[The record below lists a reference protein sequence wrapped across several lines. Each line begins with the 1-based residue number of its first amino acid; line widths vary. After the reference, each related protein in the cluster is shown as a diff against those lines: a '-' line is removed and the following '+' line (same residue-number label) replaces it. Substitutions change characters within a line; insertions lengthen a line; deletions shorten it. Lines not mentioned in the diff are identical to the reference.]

1 MAGEDKPL
9 RNGVNLYIHAEFED
23 DLGNVELYS
32 NTIKVTGVMV
42 SAVKRISDD
51 SAQFRWMSQF
61 NPATL
66 VVLSMMRMET
76 SLSHHNPTKQ
86 TKGRQDNQLAS
97 RECQFGHQSIYRK
110 TVSDLCGITH
120 QVI

>member
-1 MAGEDKPL
+1 MVGQDKPL
-9 RNGVNLYIHAEFED
+9 SNGVILYIHAEFED

-42 SAVKRISDD
+42 SAVKRMSDD
-51 SAQFRWMSQF
+51 SAQFQWMSQF

-76 SLSHHNPTKQ
+76 SLESSYPN
-86 TKGRQDNQLAS
+86 
-97 RECQFGHQSIYRK
+97 
-110 TVSDLCGITH
+110 
-120 QVI
+120 